1 MEDNKIDQV
10 IASLSKIEAAAV
22 GVQQETE
29 REKAEYAKSIEEKIK
44 EFDKKLNDETEKE
57 LKEISDSLTLAHQKE
72 LSDMRDTILEEV
84 SRMDA
89 AYNEHHGQWAMKI
102 FEQIIKE

>member
-29 REKAEYAKSIEEKIK
+29 REKADYAKSIEEKIK
-44 EFDKKLNDETEKE
+44 ELQDFGMTRNVMRCLR
-57 LKEISDSLTLAHQKE
+57 SLLTDLENHQRAC
-72 LSDMRDTILEEV
+72 L
-84 SRMDA
+84 
-89 AYNEHHGQWAMKI
+89 I
-102 FEQIIKE
+102 F